1 MSEPAPEK
9 AEAPAPAPG
18 FVELLE
24 LSLTA
29 LVNAP
34 GVFAKL
40 DARPAPGPGT
50 AAAAALAW
58 GGLFLGLNLVHV
70 ALSNPAFLRAY
81 PAWQIAAVGVVGLG
95 AWASLYLLGSTLLY
109 GLGRALGSGGD
120 FDRALLVAAF
130 ALAAAPVHALARW
143 VPAAWPVPILLA
155 AWIAAC
161 GLGVLFKAA
170 PWAARGVCAAL
181 AAGVLGLQ
189 YGAGLIVERYS
200 GAARMA
206 ASAAQAAPSAEEL
219 ADLQQQ
225 MRQVQELALQTP
237 ALAAPQGAA
246 PAGGSSSLDLLR
258 GPAGEEAPE
267 ARPTEV
273 QQLAQ
278 LNAQGDA
285 ANRSMVAML
294 DSITPLLN
302 NPAITRSMGPQQKA
316 DYAELTGMIQQLK
329 ADAAANT
336 ITSPQ
341 EQQAKMMKIQSLV
354 MRMMSAGIAMPK
366 PQAPPEAKK

>member
-9 AEAPAPAPG
+9 AEAPVPAPG

-24 LSLTA
+24 LSLTG

-34 GVFAKL
+34 GVFARL

-58 GGLFLGLNLVHV
+58 GGLFFGLNLVHV
-70 ALSNPAFLRAY
+70 ALSNPAFLRTY
-81 PAWQIAAVGVVGLG
+81 PAWQIAAVGVIGLG
-95 AWASLYLLGSTLLY
+95 AWASLYLLGSTMLY
-109 GLGRALGSGGD
+109 GLGRALGTGGD

-161 GLGVLFKAA
+161 GLGVLFKAN

-189 YGAGLIVERYS
+189 YGAGLVVERYA
-200 GAARMA
+200 GAARLA
-206 ASAAQAAPSAEEL
+206 ASAAQAGPTAEEL
-219 ADLQQQ
+219 ADLQRQ
-225 MRQVQELALQTP
+225 MQQVQELALQTP

-246 PAGGSSSLDLLR
+246 PAGGSGLDLLR

-294 DSITPLLN
+294 DSIMPMLS
-302 NPAITRSMGPQQKA
+302 NPAITRNMGPEQKA
-316 DYAELTGMIQQLK
+316 EFAELTGMIQQLK

-336 ITSPQ
+336 ITSPA
-341 EQQAKMMKIQSLV
+341 EQQAKMMKIQGLV